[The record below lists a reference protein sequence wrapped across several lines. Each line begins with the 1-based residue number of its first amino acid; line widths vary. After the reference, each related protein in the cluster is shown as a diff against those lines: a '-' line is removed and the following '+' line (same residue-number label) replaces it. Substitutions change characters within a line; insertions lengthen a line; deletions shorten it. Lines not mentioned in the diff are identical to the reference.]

1 MKLRSERKNSIILSP
16 ILVFEILKYI
26 NPLLHYLVS
35 RHYFFGTI
43 NNIDYNR
50 KLPISLLLSLNNLEV
65 LESFKTVLLSYNF
78 YDNLAKQIAIYG
90 DYSTMIWFQDNN
102 FTMSESALID
112 VAKRGDV
119 RLFQKIINDFPG
131 SRQSL
136 IREKSL
142 LLFDSF
148 TFAEFLNLLF

>member
-35 RHYFFGTI
+35 RHYFFGAI
-43 NNIDYNR
+43 NNIDYDR

-78 YDNLAKQIAIYG
+78 HDIVAKQIAIYG
-90 DYSTMIWFQDNN
+90 DYSTMI
-102 FTMSESALID
+102 
-112 VAKRGDV
+112 
-119 RLFQKIINDFPG
+119 
-131 SRQSL
+131 
-136 IREKSL
+136 
-142 LLFDSF
+142 
-148 TFAEFLNLLF
+148 

>member
-35 RHYFFGTI
+35 RHYFFGAI
-43 NNIDYNR
+43 NNIDYDR

-78 YDNLAKQIAIYG
+78 G
-90 DYSTMIWFQDNN
+90 YSFGN
-102 FTMSESALID
+102 
-112 VAKRGDV
+112 
-119 RLFQKIINDFPG
+119 
-131 SRQSL
+131 
-136 IREKSL
+136 
-142 LLFDSF
+142 SF
-148 TFAEFLNLLF
+148 MLKYIEYANIKNCT